1 MPVNSEDYNSDVIS
15 GEKLRALM
23 QDEVYDRLKGDVPE
37 SIAVFLCSLKAQVD
51 SIQKAISEKNLGECV
66 ADSIDAQNL
75 SVKGEG
81 VKIRQNPVN
90 TYSIDSTKVS
100 QFVDSVTQNENGEI
114 VVHKRDVQQSSTSQS
129 GIVQLY
135 DGVDS
140 SSSSL
145 AASALAAKTANETT
159 LNMSRSGAITGKLHI
174 DQLAYPNNNRMVR
187 VTDSSRTVDAGAL
200 VPDPGYNNAGRI
212 LSVGNYGDL
221 VWDGIHAG
229 VSLSAN
235 GTQVQLLDGNNQV
248 ISTANIESTG
258 GLTYKGAI
266 TPTEWNPIDGEIGIG
281 TPAAVLGD
289 MYIASRAG
297 YVNGR
302 SLQGGS
308 IIICK
313 VASVPAA
320 VPQDPPGA
328 ESWDDWNAQYPN
340 TWDFIDINASASGN
354 KIDGPATSSPNQMV
368 LFDNNFG
375 NVVKAGPTFNPSTG
389 VLDVTATAAYGY
401 VGGGAIAQALNSKA
415 ADSHVHGNIT
425 NDGKMNTAVAIG
437 SGDCL
442 LIRDASDNNIIKAAT
457 VGFDGSTDDSFL
469 SKKGIW
475 SNTVKYA
482 KDYASGGTIDYAL
495 ALLASGVNSKQNS
508 FGLGEAFAWDSGNLS
523 LTKMDCNHSSAKMFN
538 DPTNPQVFD
547 LSDSTVNGGIG
558 QQYWKIV
565 LNGGGSSV
573 HEKTY
578 TGIND
583 VDISDSDMVEITYDV
598 CGEYYDVI
606 GGRNYMVTVEPVIDY
621 ATSGNIVNYYEG
633 IPFLDSAAARFFIDY
648 TYNSNDQLSESHQTY
663 GYQGN
668 RPFNL
673 HASVTL
679 PSKMV
684 RRFMQSAAP
693 DIPGYNTRRNIYLA
707 LKCASKPNDGQFIKV
722 RLKTVWMAVRTF
734 KFGY

>member
-1 MPVNSEDYNSDVIS
+1 MPVNPEDYNSDAIS
-15 GEKLRALM
+15 GEKLLALM

-37 SIAVFLCSLKAQVD
+37 SLAVFLCSLKAQVD
-51 SIQKAISEKNLGECV
+51 SIQKVISEKNLGECV

-90 TYSIDSTKVS
+90 TYSTDSTKVS

-114 VVHKRDVQQSSTSQS
+114 VVHKRDVRQSSTSQS

-174 DQLAYPNNNRMVR
+174 DQLDYPTNNRMVR

-200 VPDPGYNNAGRI
+200 VPDPGYNNAGHV

-248 ISTANIESTG
+248 LSTVNIESTG

-266 TPTEWNPIDGEIGIG
+266 TPTEWNPVDGEIGIG
-281 TPAAVLGD
+281 TPAAVRGD
-289 MYIASRAG
+289 MYIASQAG
-297 YVNGR
+297 YVNGF

-320 VPQDPPGA
+320 VPQDPPGT
-328 ESWDDWNAQYPN
+328 ESWNAWNAQYPN

-375 NVVKAGPTFNPSTG
+375 NIVKAGPTFNPSTG
-389 VLDVTATAAYGY
+389 VLDVTVTAAYGY
-401 VGGGAIAQALNSKA
+401 VVGGAIAQALNSKA

-457 VGFDGSTDDSFL
+457 VNFDGSTDDSFL

-482 KDYASGGTIDYAL
+482 KDYASGGTIGNAL
-495 ALLASGVNSKQNS
+495 
-508 FGLGEAFAWDSGNLS
+508 
-523 LTKMDCNHSSAKMFN
+523 T
-538 DPTNPQVFD
+538 
-547 LSDSTVNGGIG
+547 
-558 QQYWKIV
+558 
-565 LNGGGSSV
+565 
-573 HEKTY
+573 
-578 TGIND
+578 
-583 VDISDSDMVEITYDV
+583 
-598 CGEYYDVI
+598 
-606 GGRNYMVTVEPVIDY
+606 
-621 ATSGNIVNYYEG
+621 
-633 IPFLDSAAARFFIDY
+633 
-648 TYNSNDQLSESHQTY
+648 
-663 GYQGN
+663 
-668 RPFNL
+668 
-673 HASVTL
+673 
-679 PSKMV
+679 
-684 RRFMQSAAP
+684 
-693 DIPGYNTRRNIYLA
+693 
-707 LKCASKPNDGQFIKV
+707 
-722 RLKTVWMAVRTF
+722 
-734 KFGY
+734 